1 MPRLQLEPQRL
12 AFDIDG
18 VVADIMSAFLRL
30 AAERHQICHLR
41 YEDITDF
48 DLCSCLQLAEEV
60 VADILNLL
68 LQLPQE
74 LPVAPLP
81 GAVPVLTQLG
91 REHPL
96 LFVTARDQAA
106 PISQWLSRQLPA
118 VPPANLRV
126 IATGD
131 PDKKIYRLQEQGIKF
146 FVEDRLETCFQL
158 AQYGIQ
164 PLVFDQ
170 PWNRRPHPFPIL
182 HSWQDLAQ
190 LLEPAPR

>member
-1 MPRLQLEPQRL
+1 MPTLQLDPQKL

-18 VVADIMSAFLRL
+18 VVADIMSTFLRL
-30 AAERHQICHLR
+30 AAERYQIHHLR

-48 DLCSCLQLAEEV
+48 DLCSCLRLKAEIV
-60 VADILNLL
+60 TDILNLL
-68 LQLPQE
+68 LQEPQN
-74 LPVAPLP
+74 LPVTPLP
-81 GAVPVLTQLG
+81 GAVPVLTRLG

-96 LFVTARDQAA
+96 LFITARDQAA
-106 PISQWLSRQLPA
+106 PIFQWLSRELPS
-118 VPPANLRV
+118 VPPAHLRV

-131 PDKKIYRLQEQGIKF
+131 PDQKIYYLQEEGIKF

-164 PLVFDQ
+164 PLVFAQ

-190 LLEPAPR
+190 LLGPAAH